1 MQRLPFIVLC
11 AIVLPGCRTQTADRE
26 ACGTSAATAQPAPG
40 RPAQKYAVLVNG
52 DTERRHKMNALNAWR
67 TLRALGFGQDR
78 IFVLTAPDRR
88 VPLPKEL
95 IRFRPV
101 QSDFDSVM
109 TKVAGIAAPGDIVVV
124 YGTGHGDTSEEGESY
139 LELRTGEVWAFDLRD
154 AVERLRSDTVV
165 VMDQC
170 FSGGFIDAFEDTN
183 SRAIVITTVDRAHP
197 TECSY
202 FAEAF
207 WASFIHPERADRN
220 GDGKASVREAFA
232 AALKAHQEALAGDPE
247 LRSNGACRSF
257 NGLDDLILN

>member
-1 MQRLPFIVLC
+1 MLRLSLLVLC
-11 AIVLPGCRTQTADRE
+11 AIALPGCRSNRADRE
-26 ACGTSAATAQPAPG
+26 SCTAKQATQRPVPR
-40 RPAQKYAVLVNG
+40 RPAEKYAVLVNG
-52 DTERRHKMNALNAWR
+52 DTERRHELNALNAWR
-67 TLRALGFGQDR
+67 TLRAVGFPQDR

-95 IRFRPV
+95 IRLRPV
-101 QSDFDSVM
+101 QSEFDTVM
-109 TKVAGIAAPGDIVVV
+109 SKVAGVASAGDIVVI

-170 FSGGFIDAFEDTN
+170 FSGGFIDAFEDTK
-183 SRAIVITTVDRAHP
+183 SRAIVITTVDREHP

-220 GDGKASVREAFA
+220 GDGRASVREAFA

-257 NGLDDLILN
+257 NGLEDLILN